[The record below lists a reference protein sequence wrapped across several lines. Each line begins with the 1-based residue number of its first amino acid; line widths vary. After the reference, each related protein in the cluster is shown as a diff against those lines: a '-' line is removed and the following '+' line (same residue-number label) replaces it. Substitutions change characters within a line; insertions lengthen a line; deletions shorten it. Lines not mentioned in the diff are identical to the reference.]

1 MPRYG
6 GTVTPAP
13 GSRPRPQARPRS
25 GRSPLARGCLRV
37 AGVVSVL
44 GALFA
49 GWFWFWPTPESLDR
63 RWQRQAGFDPLVVY
77 PHREANA
84 PARRIEELVAP
95 LGIAIAPEAASGRP
109 RPSEDA
115 VARHAGAWEALKE
128 YDYGLRRAAPELTA
142 PPPEVRSLLAEA
154 APTLAEVAAL
164 LGGTELP
171 RWELELE
178 QGIFSRL

>member
-1 MPRYG
+1 MTAG
-6 GTVTPAP
+6 
-13 GSRPRPQARPRS
+13 
-25 GRSPLARGCLRV
+25 
-37 AGVVSVL
+37 GVVSVL

-128 YDYGLRRAAPELTA
+128 YDYGLRRAVPELTA
-142 PPPEVRSLLAEA
+142 LPPEVGSLLAEA

-171 RWELELE
+171 RWELEL
-178 QGIFSRL
+178 